1 MSVLVSPG
9 VLTREIDLSLYVPA
23 LSTTILGMVGTATK
37 GPVNSPELIT
47 NIGQLEHMFGPTN
60 PNHPAI
66 LTAHMYLKYGRQLR
80 FVRVGHANN
89 LYAAYADMPSESAG
103 AAVITGSLAGPY
115 TIASAGPADRHGT
128 EVGPYNIGASN
139 KELLIEV
146 DASGVDQPVVLTEG
160 ALRTA
165 QQVVDEINAQT
176 TGITASLTSNR
187 ITITSNL
194 NGSASEL
201 NLKVTPNSAY
211 VTLGLTTGTTSGT
224 DGTDTLIIEI
234 DGGAPQT
241 IVLTAGVRSA
251 EQVMADINLVLTGAL
266 ASVTGS
272 AVRITTSVTGISASI
287 LVQAA
292 STADVVLGFDNDPHD
307 GTPAGSSSLRVQ
319 ALYTGTDGNNIS
331 VKIQPATS
339 VAGAKTITVMYK
351 GLIMEV
357 FRNLVKDDT
366 DDNYW
371 VTIVNGA
378 SEFIRIVDYPGVPAQ
393 PADTASTTLTGGLD
407 GLVGLTDGDYIGTDI
422 DGTRT
427 GLQLFRDPDSIDV
440 NLVAI
445 PGVTSMACHSALVSL
460 CEARGDCMTILDP
473 PLGLTPTQVVDF
485 VRGMGM
491 FAMTRVS
498 INSNYAALY
507 YPWIKLYD
515 SANSLIQDAPP
526 SSAAIRT
533 YIYNDVV
540 GETWFAPAGVN
551 RGRIVEAIGIERT
564 LTHGERDY
572 LYENRVNPIAN
583 FSKEGVVIW
592 GQKTLQVAPTA
603 LDRVN
608 VRRLLLYLRKVI
620 ATAVVPLIFE
630 PNTPRLWR
638 RFVNLVT
645 PFLRDV
651 KLREGLNDFR
661 VICDETTNTPVV
673 IDRSEFRARIMLK
686 PTKAAEF
693 IIIDFVLVAQTS
705 TFNEF
710 TQ

>member
-1 MSVLVSPG
+1 
-9 VLTREIDLSLYVPA
+9 
-23 LSTTILGMVGTATK
+23 MVGTATK

-47 NIGQLEHMFGPTN
+47 KIGQLEMIFGATN
-60 PNHPAI
+60 PNHPAV

-80 FVRVGHANN
+80 FVRVGCSGD
-89 LYAAYADMPSESAG
+89 LFAAYADMPSQSAG
-103 AAVITGSLAGPY
+103 AAVATGSVDGPF
-115 TIASAGPADRHGT
+115 TIAAASPAFRDGT
-128 EVGPYNIGASN
+128 EVGPYTIGANN
-139 KELLIEV
+139 KEMMIEV
-146 DASGVDQPVVLTEG
+146 DASGVDQPVTLTTG

-176 TGITASLTSNR
+176 TGLTASVVGNKVSMV
-187 ITITSNL
+187 SNL
-194 NGSASEL
+194 SGSSSAL
-201 NLKVTPNSAY
+201 NLKTVVNSAY
-211 VTLGLTTGTTSGT
+211 LTLGLATGLTLGV
-224 DGTDTLIIEI
+224 DATDTLDISING
-234 DGGAPQT
+234 DPDQS
-241 IVLTAGVRSA
+241 IVLTAGNRSA
-251 EQVMADINLVLTGAL
+251 SQVVDDINAVLTDAL
-266 ASVTGS
+266 ASVSGLK
-272 AVRITTSVTGISASI
+272 VRITSTLTGVAASVQIQAS
-287 LVQAA
+287 
-292 STADVVLGFDNDPHD
+292 STADTVLGFDNAVHD
-307 GTPAGSSSLRVQ
+307 GTAAGSASIMIQ
-319 ALYTGTDGNNIS
+319 ALYAGTDGNNIS
-331 VKIQPATS
+331 VKIQDALS
-339 VAGAKTITVMYK
+339 EAGAKTITVMYK
-351 GLIMEV
+351 GLVMEV
-357 FRNLVKDDT
+357 FRNLVKTDT
-366 DDNYW
+366 SDNYW
-371 VTIVNGA
+371 VTVVNA
-378 SEFIRIVDYPGVPAQ
+378 SSEFIRVVDYPGVVTQ
-393 PADTASTTLTGGLD
+393 PANTVSTVLTGGTD

-422 DGTRT
+422 NGTRT

-460 CEARGDCMTILDP
+460 CEARGDCMTLIDP

-485 VRGMGM
+485 IRAQG
-491 FAMTRVS
+491 AYALTRTS
-498 INSNYAALY
+498 INSSYAAMY

-564 LTHGERDY
+564 LTIGERDY

-583 FSKEGVVIW
+583 FSKEGIVIW

-651 KLREGLNDFR
+651 KVREGLNDFR
-661 VICDETTNTPVV
+661 VTCDETTNTAVV

-710 TQ
+710 TA